1 MDVAPIVAGVVG
13 LLVGSMLNRLI
24 VREPGYVITDP
35 GDLPDG
41 ADPALLDE
49 LEEVPTLGTV
59 PVLAVARPGR
69 WWRWWFPVTEV
80 VTAGL
85 FAFTTHRIGTGSELV
100 ALLFLVTAMVTLAAV
115 DLRVYRIPD
124 RVNFPA
130 MAIGLALIVV
140 SSLEIGEPEGI
151 GAALAGG
158 LTYASMLFIAHVI
171 YPRGMGW
178 GDVKLAWLMGFFVGW
193 VTWEDGSLL
202 EQYLHVLRG
211 VILAFGAGSIFGAV
225 FGGAY
230 ALARRSAKAVFP
242 YGPSLALGCLL
253 VVLYAPEFA

>member
-1 MDVAPIVAGVVG
+1 MDVAPIIAG
-13 LLVGSMLNRLI
+13 LVGIPVGSLLNRLI

-35 GDLPDG
+35 GDLPEG

-49 LEEVPTLGTV
+49 LEAAPELHPV
-59 PVLAVARPGR
+59 PVIALVQPRR
-69 WWRWWFPVTEV
+69 WWRRWFPITEL

-85 FAFTTHRIGTGSELV
+85 YALTTARVGVDSELV
-100 ALLFLVTAMVTLAAV
+100 AIGFLVTVLVVLAAV

-130 MAIGLALIVV
+130 MVVGLALIVL
-140 SSLEIGEPEGI
+140 SSLEQSQPELI

-158 LTYASMLFIAHVI
+158 LTYATMLFIAHII

-178 GDVKLAWLMGFFVGW
+178 GDVKLAWLMGFYVGW
-193 VTWEDGSLL
+193 VAWQDGSLL
-202 EQYLHVLRG
+202 EQYVYVFRG
-211 VILAFGAGSIFGAV
+211 IVFAFGVGSLFGAI

-230 ALARRSAKAVFP
+230 ALARRSTKAVFP

-253 VVLYAPEFA
+253 VVLYSSELL